1 MQTTWQCATRVFRDT
16 WIKTL
21 TGPCNMQISDSTIPG
36 LYLQYYAKTG
46 NISFYLSYRNGV
58 TRKQRQMLVG
68 RYCDFKLSEIK
79 ERAMVG
85 ANIVKMRIFH
95 RQSF

>member
-1 MQTTWQCATRVFRDT
+1 
-16 WIKTL
+16 
-21 TGPCNMQISDSTIPG
+21 MQISDSTIPG
-36 LYLQYYAKTG
+36 LYLRYYAKTG

-79 ERAMVG
+79 ERAMEIRKTIATG
-85 ANIVKMRIFH
+85 QDPIEIREQKRKEQQH
-95 RQSF
+95 EQERG

>member
-36 LYLQYYAKTG
+36 LYLRYYAKTG

-68 RYCDFKLSEIK
+68 RC
-79 ERAMVG
+79 
-85 ANIVKMRIFH
+85 VK
-95 RQSF
+95 